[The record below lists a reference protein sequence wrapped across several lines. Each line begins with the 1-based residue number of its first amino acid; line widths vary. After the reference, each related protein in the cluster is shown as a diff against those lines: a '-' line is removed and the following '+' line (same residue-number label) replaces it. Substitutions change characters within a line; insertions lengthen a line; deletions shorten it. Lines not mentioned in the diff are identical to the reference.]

1 MELRYIAKQRKIGAM
16 MQENRVNVKAPFKE
30 RWAAFKEAYY
40 EWARYNP
47 YKVYPLPNRN
57 VIWNRIEK
65 ETEIPMD
72 FVAETTVLAKIRAK
86 VDFIYK
92 NEIKRRKAVVKNT
105 KKRLRGNLKETFLD
119 LF

>member
-1 MELRYIAKQRKIGAM
+1 MNN
-16 MQENRVNVKAPFKE
+16 ENRTVEKAPFKE
-30 RWAAFKEAYY
+30 RWKAFKEAYY
-40 EWARYNP
+40 EWARYNQ

-65 ETEIPMD
+65 ETEIPAD
-72 FVAETTVLAKIRAK
+72 FVAQTTVLAKIRAK

-92 NEIKRRKAVVKNT
+92 KEIKRRKAVVRNT
-105 KKRLRGNLKETFLD
+105 KKRLRGNLKRAFLE

>member
-1 MELRYIAKQRKIGAM
+1 MIAEK
-16 MQENRVNVKAPFKE
+16 RVAERAPFKKRLE
-30 RWAAFKEAYY
+30 AFKEAYF

-65 ETEIPMD
+65 NTEIPED
-72 FVAETTVLAKIRAK
+72 FVAETTVLARIRAK

-105 KKRLRGNLKETFLD
+105 KKRLRRNLMKAFLE
-119 LF
+119 LC